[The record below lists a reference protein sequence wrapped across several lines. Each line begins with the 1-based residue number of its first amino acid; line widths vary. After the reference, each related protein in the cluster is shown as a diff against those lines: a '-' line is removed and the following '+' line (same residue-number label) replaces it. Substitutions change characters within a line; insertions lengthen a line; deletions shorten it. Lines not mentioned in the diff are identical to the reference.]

1 MNHHDD
7 SYKFYEFYAFFLRGS
22 FLHFFCE
29 FLFSCLRGGKK
40 GYLLNVTSRAS
51 RKYTPLP

>member
-22 FLHFFCE
+22 FLHFFWE
-29 FLFSCLRGGKK
+29 FLFSCLP
-40 GYLLNVTSRAS
+40 VISSS
-51 RKYTPLP
+51 RKHIPLP

>member
-7 SYKFYEFYAFFLRGS
+7 SYKFYEFYAFFLRVS

-29 FLFSCLRGGKK
+29 FLFSCLLSSITHRPH
-40 GYLLNVTSRAS
+40 
-51 RKYTPLP
+51 RKHTPLP